1 MQKDSYNSVC
11 LSSPRSLVSA
21 IYEGLDK
28 TSDELNHEI
37 FFITGEI
44 NK

>member
-1 MQKDSYNSVC
+1 MC

-21 IYEGLDK
+21 IYEGLYK
-28 TSDELNHEI
+28 THTSDDQKQKQK
-37 FFITGEI
+37 FVFITGEI